1 MPLNQEEV
9 TGLAA
14 SAKNA
19 ADSLAGFTEKAV
31 LEIADVTDVK
41 IKKQEAPKPTA
52 NKFSI
57 GDIGSFNLDAV
68 SSFASSLTGLTADK
82 GFELYGDIKRYRF
95 TVQFNPDELYINGY
109 GGEELPIQKY
119 RTDEDLENIK
129 KKRNGQKVEQDPNHI
144 RGGSTMA
151 AANTRI
157 EMSVKLVLDK
167 SNPQDAFYYDKFNLN
182 LTNVTQGVGRAIK
195 TGIKG
200 NYTSIQPEV
209 EALTAIVRN
218 EQRRLLRFIWGDMVY
233 EGILNTVNAQYVMF
247 NVNGEPCR
255 AFVTLGMVLYDSET
269 AGANT
274 DIWQQEYQTDFYSM
288 ANPAAGLAPK
298 ISI

>member
-1 MPLNQEEV
+1 MPLNPEAKSGFGQ
-9 TGLAA
+9 TIAGAA
-14 SAKNA
+14 S
-19 ADSLAGFTEKAV
+19 SMAGFTEKAII
-31 LEIADVTDVK
+31 EIADFGNVE

-57 GDIGSFNLDAV
+57 TDIGNFNLDAV
-68 SSFASSLTGLTADK
+68 TGFAASVKGAKSSN
-82 GFELYGDIKRYRF
+82 GFEIYGGIKRYRF
-95 TVQFNPDELYINGY
+95 EVQFNPEELYINGY

-119 RTDEDLENIK
+119 RTDEDLENAK
-129 KKRNGQKVEQDPNHI
+129 KRRNGQKVESNPNHI

-167 SNPQDAFYYDKFNLN
+167 SNPQDAFYFDKFNLN
-182 LTNVTQGVGRAIK
+182 LTNGIQGAGRAIK
-195 TGIKG
+195 TAVKG
-200 NYTSIQPEV
+200 NYTSVQPEV

-218 EQRRLLRFIWGDMVY
+218 EDRRLLRFIWGDMVY

-255 AFVTLGMVLYDSET
+255 AFVSLGMVLYDSET

-288 ANPAAGLAPK
+288 YNPAAALSPK